1 MADVAGVSAFS
12 TSSVQGFTPTS
23 NATDGLETDRAAEE
37 QTVVQLETEGA
48 TGGTDL
54 ATAVTQSGQTSLNAN
69 DGGTGGGT
77 STTATTD
84 TTTATAQTQDTVQ
97 LSSEGT
103 VAAQAAA
110 SATTTSE
117 NGPSATAFED
127 TGNSEGDNQTEAS
140 QTLGQVVDVFA

>member
-23 NATDGLETDRAAEE
+23 SDSSGLDTDRAAEE
-37 QTVVQLETEGA
+37 QTVAQLETESA

-54 ATAVTQSGQTSLNAN
+54 ATAVTQSSQTTLNAN

-77 STTATTD
+77 ATATTD
-84 TTTATAQTQDTVQ
+84 TTTATAQTQDTVE

-110 SATTTSE
+110 SAT
-117 NGPSATAFED
+117 AFED
-127 TGNSEGDNQTEAS
+127 TGNSEGDNQSEAS

>member
-1 MADVAGVSAFS
+1 MADVAGVSTFS
-12 TSSVQGFTPTS
+12 SSAVQGFTPSS
-23 NATDGLETDRAAEE
+23 NSSDGLDTDRAAEE

-54 ATAVTQSGQTSLNAN
+54 ATAVTQFGQTSLNAN
-69 DGGTGGGT
+69 DGGGA
-77 STTATTD
+77 STTTTAATD
-84 TTTATAQTQDTVQ
+84 TTTATAQTQDTVE

-127 TGNSEGDNQTEAS
+127 SGNSEDANQSEAS